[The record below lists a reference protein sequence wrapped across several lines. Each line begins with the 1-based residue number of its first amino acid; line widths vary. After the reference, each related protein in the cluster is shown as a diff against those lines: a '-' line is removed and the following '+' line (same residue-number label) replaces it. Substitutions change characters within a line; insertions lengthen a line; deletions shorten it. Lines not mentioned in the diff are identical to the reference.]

1 MAIILEAVAV
11 NGAVQRVQLGSGA
24 TTVPAQPGLQYRL
37 LNDAGGRV
45 SQAALVKRVDADLV
59 IEGLPGDQSLSLQG
73 FFSQCT
79 PQASCSMS
87 MENIG
92 GEAGEAITP
101 ATAPVA
107 TLPEG
112 GFLMYASG
120 MTAGSV
126 APSHETEFSF
136 KPLLGVA
143 GGIAI
148 LGAAGGG
155 GGGSGNK
162 GGSSDTTPPDAPTIT
177 SGAYT
182 NQPKP
187 VFTGTAE
194 AGATLTLTLDVG
206 RDGTDV
212 TYSTRV
218 AADGTWTIDTATAT
232 PTVGSLPSIAEGV
245 TTSVTAMAA
254 DAAGNQSR
262 LATGTVTL
270 DTISPGKPT
279 ITSPLVTNDSTPVI
293 AGSAEAGALV
303 TVSLDLDRNGTSDV
317 RWTTTASGSGSY
329 TIDLGSAPAGGSLPG
344 GKLGDVS
351 TTGVSVVASDLAGNL
366 SPANSALLRVD
377 TSMPPAPTIA
387 GRIAGDDAINAT
399 EASASVV
406 ISGTLDAAQAG
417 RPVTVVWGSTTRAAT
432 VSGTSWTVTVPAS
445 EIPAD
450 GEQTVR
456 VTYVNEAGT
465 TSVEA
470 TRAVLIDRVKPGIP
484 SIALNATSDSG
495 TPGDGITND
504 DTPLIRV
511 TLTGTGAMAGDT
523 VAVFSG
529 ATSVASVVVTAPDV
543 SAGYVDVTTTSLGA
557 DGAKTLTATITD
569 AVGNASGAS
578 APLAITIDRSAPTVA
593 ITDDT
598 PGNASGPVTFTF
610 TFSEP
615 VSGFTGSD
623 VVVTGGTKNTFTG
636 DSATVYRLI
645 VTPLPDTNGQI
656 TVDVP
661 ANAAVDVAGTGN
673 VAAQAVQPYSLG
685 VAPTLA
691 ITDNTTGTATGPV
704 TFTFTFSEP
713 VNGFAASDIAISTG
727 TKGAFTGSNGS
738 SVYTLVVTPPAGAAG
753 TINVSVPAGAA
764 TDLSGNASVGPVAT
778 AQAFDTAAPTLAIT
792 DNASGTASGPVTFTF
807 TFSEPVNGF
816 TAGDVAVTNG
826 SKGTFTGSDGS
837 NVYTLVVTP
846 PADTSGNIGVTVA
859 AGVATDLS
867 DNASIGPVSV
877 SQAFNTAVAPTLVI
891 TDSAPGT
898 ATGPVTFTFTF
909 SEPVKGFTAGDIEV
923 TNGSKGT
930 FTGSDGSNVYTLV
943 VTPPA
948 DTSGNIGVTV
958 AAGVATDLSDNAS
971 IGPVSVS
978 QAFNTA
984 VAPTLVITDS
994 APGTATGPVTFTFTF
1009 SEPVKGFTAGDIE
1022 VTNGSKGTFTGSD
1035 GSNVYTLVVTPPADT
1050 SGNIGVTVAAG
1061 VATDLSDNAS
1071 IGPVSVLQAF
1081 DTDVPSVTISQVLDN
1096 VAPVTGPVANGG
1108 TTDDN
1113 SPTLVLTFSELFT
1126 AGATVEIFR
1135 DATSLGFAIPNN
1147 TLTANFTDLTAPVD
1161 GTYTYTA
1168 RMTDAVGHLGLSSSG
1183 FTITIDA
1190 IP

>member
-1 MAIILEAVAV
+1 MAIILEAVAA
-11 NGAVQRVQLGSGA
+11 NGAVQRVSLGSGA
-24 TTVPAQPGLQYRL
+24 NTVPAQPGLQYRL

-73 FFSQCT
+73 FFTQCT

-177 SGAYT
+177 SGTYT
-182 NQPKP
+182 NKPKP

-194 AGATLTLTLDVG
+194 AGATLTMTLDVG

-212 TYSTRV
+212 TYTTRV
-218 AADGTWTIDTATAT
+218 AADGAWTIDTATAT
-232 PTVGSLPSIAEGV
+232 PTVGSLPGIAEGV
-245 TTSVTAMAA
+245 TTSVTAMAT

-270 DTISPGKPT
+270 DTVAPGKPT
-279 ITSPLVTNDSTPVI
+279 ITSALVTNDSTPVI
-293 AGSAEAGALV
+293 AGSAEAGARV
-303 TVSLDLDRNGTSDV
+303 TVSLDLDRNGTPDV
-317 RWTTTASGSGSY
+317 RWTTTASGNGSY
-329 TIDLGSAPAGGSLPG
+329 TIDLGSAPASGSLPG
-344 GKLGDVS
+344 GKLGDIS

-366 SPANSALLRVD
+366 SPAASAILRVD

-387 GRIAGDDAINAT
+387 GWIAGDDKINAT

-432 VSGTSWTVTVPAS
+432 VTGTNWTVTVPAG

-470 TRAVLIDRVKPGIP
+470 TRPVLIDRVKPGTP

-523 VAVFSG
+523 VAIFSG

-543 SAGYVDVTTTSLGA
+543 SAGYVDVPTASLGA

-569 AVGNASGAS
+569 AVGNVSSAS
-578 APLAITIDRSAPTVA
+578 AALAITIDRSAPTVA

-610 TFSEP
+610 TFNEP
-615 VSGFTGSD
+615 VSGFTTSD
-623 VVVTGGTKNTFTG
+623 VVVTGGSKGTFTAI
-636 DSATVYRLI
+636 DASVYTLV

-673 VAAQAVQPYSLG
+673 VAAQAVQSYSLG

-713 VNGFAASDIAISTG
+713 VNGFNAGDITISSG
-727 TKGAFTGSNGS
+727 TKGTFTAVNA

-753 TINVSVPAGAA
+753 TIHVSVPAGAA
-764 TDLSGNASVGPVAT
+764 TDLSGNPSVGPVTT
-778 AQAFDTAAPTLAIT
+778 AQPFDTAAPALSIT
-792 DNASGTASGPVTFTF
+792 DNAGGTATGPVTFTF

-816 TAGDVAVTNG
+816 TAGDVALTNG
-826 SKGTFTGSDGS
+826 TKGTFTGSDGSNVYALVVTPPADSIGTINVSVPAGAAADLSGNASLGPVATTQNFNTAVAPTVAITDSEPGTATGPVTFTFTFSEPVNGFTAGDITISSGTKGTFTGSDGS

-846 PADTSGNIGVTVA
+846 PADSIGTINVSVPAGAAADLSGNASLGP
-859 AGVATDLS
+859 VATTQ
-867 DNASIGPVSV
+867 N
-877 SQAFNTAVAPTLVI
+877 FNTAVAPTVTI
-891 TDSAPGT
+891 TDSEPGT

-909 SEPVKGFTAGDIEV
+909 SEPVNGFTVGDVAV
-923 TNGSKGT
+923 TNGTKGT
-930 FTGSDGSNVYTLV
+930 FTGSDGGKVYTLV
-943 VTPPA
+943 VTPTA
-948 DTSGNIGVTV
+948 GAHGDIGVSV
-958 AAGVATDLSDNAS
+958 PAGAATDLSDNAS
-971 IGPVSVS
+971 V
-978 QAFNTA
+978 
-984 VAPTLVITDS
+984 
-994 APGTATGPVTFTFTF
+994 
-1009 SEPVKGFTAGDIE
+1009 
-1022 VTNGSKGTFTGSD
+1022 
-1035 GSNVYTLVVTPPADT
+1035 
-1050 SGNIGVTVAAG
+1050 
-1061 VATDLSDNAS
+1061 
-1071 IGPVSVLQAF
+1071 GPVSVLQAF
-1081 DTDVPSVTISQVLDN
+1081 DTDVPTVTISQILDD
-1096 VAPVTGPVANGG
+1096 VAPVIGPVANGG

-1126 AGATVEIFR
+1126 VGATVEVFR
-1135 DATSLGFAIPNN
+1135 DATSIGFATPNN
-1147 TLTANFTDLTAPVD
+1147 TLTANLTDLTTPVD
-1161 GTYTYTA
+1161 GTYKYTA
-1168 RMTDAVGHLGLSSSG
+1168 RMTDAVGHLGPASSG